1 MPMRF
6 LAWSLLKLDDER
18 VSLETWTNEVRSKY
32 GLGKEM
38 DATFVLSLV
47 GILYDLTQ
55 EKRDNKSKRLIAI
68 EVKNIISQIINRDES
83 PQKTTG

>member
-1 MPMRF
+1 MRF